1 MKSKNANIN
10 GFSLIELIVVMGLIS
25 LILTLAFSI
34 YTFSSTIFRDGNR
47 QNDLQSETRLAIE
60 NLMGELRYATFI
72 QLISEGSVP
81 STVTSS
87 YEAYIFYDS
96 VTDSLIKRTNL
107 GDQKYLLGTS
117 SSTSPLNFS
126 VSSLSPYMISYSLSV
141 KNGRQDFN
149 ISSNVSLLNIKQ
161 KKPSGFTVSETNTA
175 LRYQT
180 PDLFISEMQY
190 PDVMLTSINDDKI
203 LVLNFSKDVT
213 IDMTSIQIEPGVSS
227 PPKKQLVS
235 NNVEVTSTSAKEIT
249 FSFKL
254 YSDNNVTSFVDND
267 KIEFTVTFNGLNGQ
281 VYDAIYR
288 IIYVG
293 GSTKAW
299 KVE

>member
-60 NLMGELRYATFI
+60 NLMSELRYATFV
-72 QLISEGSVP
+72 QLVDKSSVP
-81 STVTSS
+81 TTVTAS
-87 YEAYIFYDS
+87 YEAYLFYDQTS
-96 VTDSLIKRTNL
+96 DFLIKRTST
-107 GDQKYLLGTS
+107 GDQKF
-117 SSTSPLNFS
+117 PLNKNTSDTPLKFT
-126 VSSLSPYMISYSLSV
+126 VPSPFMINYSLSV
-141 KNGRQDFN
+141 INDRQNFN
-149 ISSNVSLLNIKQ
+149 ISSDVSLLNIKQ
-161 KKPSGFTVSETNTA
+161 KFATGLSTDSVGKTA

-190 PDVMLTSINDDKI
+190 PDVMLTSINNDKK
-203 LVLNFSKDVT
+203 LVLNFSKDVI

-235 NNVEVTSTSAKEIT
+235 NNVEITSTSAKEIT

-254 YSDNNVTSFVDND
+254 YSGNNVTSFVDND